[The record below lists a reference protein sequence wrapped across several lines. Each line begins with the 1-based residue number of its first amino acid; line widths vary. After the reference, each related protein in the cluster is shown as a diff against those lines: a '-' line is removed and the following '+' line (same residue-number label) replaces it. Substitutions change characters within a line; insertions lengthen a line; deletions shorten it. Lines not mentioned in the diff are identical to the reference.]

1 MDFQSI
7 DSLKNISK
15 KIALIEAVIEPEWE
29 YRYYSYNSKWSDSE
43 EMASMR
49 DGSGNYYFILF
60 SGSQCFIKV
69 IDKMQNFKDEAMRTL
84 DAMDI
89 DSQKSISAFLN
100 EPAFYTD
107 ELSYLY
113 WNTNGTWNSIEM
125 NEHSWLNILH
135 DPVPEYI
142 RFAKN
147 YYDKTI
153 PKKTVSTVI
162 NEEVSLSYLVKLNP
176 DIDINSLKTDID
188 EIGLIIK

>member
-69 IDKMQNFKDEAMRTL
+69 IDKMHNYKDEAMRTL

-135 DPVPEYI
+135 DRVPEYI
-142 RFAKN
+142 RFA
-147 YYDKTI
+147 
-153 PKKTVSTVI
+153 
-162 NEEVSLSYLVKLNP
+162 
-176 DIDINSLKTDID
+176 
-188 EIGLIIK
+188 